1 MPCSAWALF
10 SRFLPR
16 CANAPEMP
24 IDYNHAVRNRL
35 SVVVP
40 TYNEA
45 EHLDAHITSLDEYL
59 VAFCDGQRP
68 YEILVVDD
76 GSVDGTRDVLRLA
89 RQTCPSLVIVTH
101 PANRGLDAA
110 LATGFAA
117 ASGDTIVAFDA
128 DLTYTPSTI
137 GALVE
142 ALESDRAA
150 VAIASA
156 YARGG
161 HSIGVPW
168 LRSFLSRNANRYL
181 SLAVRGRIATLTCMV
196 RAYRADLLR
205 NLYAT
210 GIQHEATFGLL
221 FAALKN
227 GASIVEVPAVLDWS
241 AQPADRAKRMRPMR
255 IARHIARVFH
265 AGIKARPFLLVAIP
279 GLIPGLLPAV
289 VGIALLARTSPRTLA
304 LVTAITLVVQY
315 GSLLILTVQLGDYA
329 FKRRSTTSRL
339 RRT

>member
-24 IDYNHAVRNRL
+24 VDYNHAVGNRL

-40 TYNEA
+40 IYNEA
-45 EHLDAHITSLDEYL
+45 EHLDAHITSIDEYL
-59 VAFCDGQRP
+59 AAFCGGQRP
-68 YEILVVDD
+68 YEILAVDD
-76 GSVDGTRDVLRLA
+76 GSDDGTHDVLLRA
-89 RQTCPSLVIVTH
+89 RQTCSSLVIVTH
-101 PANRGLDAA
+101 PVNRGLDAA

-117 ASGDTIVAFDA
+117 ASGETIVAFDA
-128 DLTYTPSTI
+128 DLTYAPSTI
-137 GALVE
+137 GALVD
-142 ALESDRAA
+142 ALESNRAA

-161 HSIGVPW
+161 RSIGVPW

-196 RAYRADLLR
+196 RAYRADVLR
-205 NLYAT
+205 SLYPPGT
-210 GIQHEATFGLL
+210 RHEGTFGLL

-227 GASIVEVPAVLDWS
+227 GANVVEVPAILDWS
-241 AQPADRAKRMRPMR
+241 AQPAGRAQRMRPMR
-255 IARHIARVFH
+255 IARHIVRVFQ

-289 VGIALLARTSPRTLA
+289 VGVALLARTSPRALA

-315 GSLLILTVQLGDYA
+315 GSLLILTAQLGDFA